1 MYDFFIKTKKIY
13 NIEHEKLK
21 IATRQP
27 NLHISEIA
35 TPPITTISSR
45 TNILQTII
53 NLEARRHL

>member
-35 TPPITTISSR
+35 TPFFIIMLSFFRLNSFQLL
-45 TNILQTII
+45 IL
-53 NLEARRHL
+53 

>member
-35 TPPITTISSR
+35 TP
-45 TNILQTII
+45 L
-53 NLEARRHL
+53 